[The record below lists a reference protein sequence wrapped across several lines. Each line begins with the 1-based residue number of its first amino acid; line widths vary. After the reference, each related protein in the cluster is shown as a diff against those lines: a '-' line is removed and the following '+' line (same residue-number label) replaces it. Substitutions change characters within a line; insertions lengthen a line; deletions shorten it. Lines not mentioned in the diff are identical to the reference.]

1 MKAEGDKDHSGELV
15 EMLTRLEELHTELA
29 AVIERK
35 IKCMREC
42 DVAGM
47 SECTANERELV
58 GKIGEG
64 EGSRRLLTDRLAR
77 ACGLSAQKARRLT
90 AAQLA
95 ERLPAAQGSDLLA
108 AAGRLRSLTTRIV
121 RRNHVAGRFGGN
133 MLRHMDVIL
142 SAMTAPRER
151 SGAYSSAGRTV
162 GATPRQLFET
172 VG

>member
-1 MKAEGDKDHSGELV
+1 MKAEGDKDYGGELV

-29 AVIERK
+29 VVIERK
-35 IKCMREC
+35 IECMRQC

-47 SECTANERELV
+47 NECTANERELV
-58 GKIGEG
+58 GKIGER
-64 EGSRRLLTDRLAR
+64 EGRRRVLTDRLAR
-77 ACGLSAQKARRLT
+77 ACGLSARKARRLS

-95 ERLPAAQGSDLLA
+95 ERLPAGQRSDLLA
-108 AAGRLRSLTTRIV
+108 VTGRLRSLTTGIA
-121 RRNHVAGRFGGN
+121 RRNQVAGRLGGN
-133 MLRHMDVIL
+133 MLRHMDGIL